1 MKLRKDQDKLDSL
14 QQTAKTVAT
23 KQNDLEATLKADND
37 EDEDEKRRRLED
49 LENLLKQ
56 KQDLKDVEESLET
69 ICEEL
74 EVWRDFQWSE
84 AEEAELNRFGM
95 ISSLAMPSFPAGL
108 VKDPALLAAI
118 TKRHQELL
126 QIRRKLAA
134 EEARMKEICAALE
147 EMELRQVKFFLN
159 IQIFY
164 ANISSARRSCGGW
177 RRSLRSGC
185 TTCSPRAR
193 RCSGPSPASSLT
205 SA

>member
-1 MKLRKDQDKLDSL
+1 M
-14 QQTAKTVAT
+14 
-23 KQNDLEATLKADND
+23 
-37 EDEDEKRRRLED
+37 
-49 LENLLKQ
+49 
-56 KQDLKDVEESLET
+56 
-69 ICEEL
+69 
-74 EVWRDFQWSE
+74 WRDFQWSE

-164 ANISSARRSCGGW
+164 ANISSARPSCGGW

-205 SA
+205 SAWTRRRRGPRPPAGGPPGCSPGRPPWHPWSPSVFYLLALYLQSNYIDYYPISM